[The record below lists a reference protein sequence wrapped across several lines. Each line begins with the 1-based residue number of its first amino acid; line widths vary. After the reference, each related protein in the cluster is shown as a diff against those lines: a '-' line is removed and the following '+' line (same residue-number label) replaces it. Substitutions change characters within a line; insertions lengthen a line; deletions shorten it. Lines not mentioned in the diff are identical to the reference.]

1 MTKSVII
8 EPVTGDEANHL
19 LRQSDDY
26 MASLY
31 PAESNHLVDSSA
43 LRGGARALSV
53 PFLMMFARVVLAFG
67 FFKTARLMAKL
78 NGFMLTPPIAA
89 RPLPAS

>member
-1 MTKSVII
+1 MRLII
-8 EPVTGDEANHL
+8 YCGSLMIIWRRFIRLKATILLTPARCEAK
-19 LRQSDDY
+19 
-26 MASLY
+26 
-31 PAESNHLVDSSA
+31 E
-43 LRGGARALSV
+43 RALSV

-78 NGFMLTPPIAA
+78 NGFMLVRPIAA